1 MPPQSFGSRSV
12 PNREG
17 VAHVIACKESR
28 YRKVGIDIRWLGERG
43 LAFHKS
49 PTKEKIQTPRRL
61 ILYGAAEVAEN
72 VYFAQ
77 FKFEKFSLFIL

>member
-49 PTKEKIQTPRRL
+49 PTKEKNPNAAKINIIRSGGSSGKRL
-61 ILYGAAEVAEN
+61 LRSI
-72 VYFAQ
+72 
-77 FKFEKFSLFIL
+77 